1 MYLRRFFLLCPYTAL
16 LRWGIFCV
24 YIVTI
29 FSPFSSRSDHH
40 YLCVSTVPMPLKSS
54 AHTTC
59 LEVDVLL
66 RSFHVFL
73 SHAKRGVMPSA
84 YIAIPVASS
93 CVGPVLLLILW
104 IVQLE
109 YEDLLVTSSSCWYM
123 LILMSKVFL
132 HYEEMPSPPPS
143 PDILQW
149 KHLRRLPLILPLC
162 FLYWTFH
169 KQHE

>member
-29 FSPFSSRSDHH
+29 FFPSSSRSDHH
-40 YLCVSTVPMPLKSS
+40 YLFVSTVPMPLRSS

-59 LEVDVLL
+59 LKVDALL

-73 SHAKRGVMPSA
+73 SHAKRGVMSSA
-84 YIAIPVASS
+84 YIAIPVAST
-93 CVGPVLLLILW
+93 CVGPVPLLILW

-109 YEDLLVTSSSCWYM
+109 YKDLLVTSSSCWYM
-123 LILMSKVFL
+123 LTLMSKVFL
-132 HYEEMPSPPPS
+132 YYEEMPSPPPLPQFFEMKAFDAS
-143 PDILQW
+143 TINTASVLSLLDIL
-149 KHLRRLPLILPLC
+149 
-162 FLYWTFH
+162 
-169 KQHE
+169 